1 MTGVLLDK
9 ADSMGPPLITLA
21 CGVQLL
27 QRYMRYR
34 RRHRDGVAVSFRVG
48 VDLECPGNN
57 GAWIQWKKC
66 WPQHHKTVRFSVRFS
81 SPPLYYFGPCSS
93 SRANGVQR

>member
-34 RRHRDGVAVSFRVG
+34 RRHLDVVAVSFWVG
-48 VDLECPGNN
+48 VDLECHGSNC
-57 GAWIQWKKC
+57 WIQ
-66 WPQHHKTVRFSVRFS
+66 
-81 SPPLYYFGPCSS
+81 
-93 SRANGVQR
+93 